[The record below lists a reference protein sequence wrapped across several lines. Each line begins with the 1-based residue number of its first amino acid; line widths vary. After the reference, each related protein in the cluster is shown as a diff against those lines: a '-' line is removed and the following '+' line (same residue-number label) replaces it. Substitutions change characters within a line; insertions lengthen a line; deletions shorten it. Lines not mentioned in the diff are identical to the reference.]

1 MVDVG
6 AAVAGVA
13 AGDDDE
19 HATAVEPANT
29 QPISSFDLPRAAFI
43 DGSVRAELLG
53 SPAWRCDDA
62 GVDVYV
68 QQLADAATEAV
79 PVWLRRC
86 VIATAQRL
94 TGGCS
99 SALMSAADEMVKAA
113 TPVVVG
119 ELLHVLAT
127 DVDAQDRNP
136 LSIFRAAVRFPTA
149 VLQQHEVPAVRRDDF
164 AVRHFPADVYDL
176 SPATWADVDESLRE
190 PGLIWGA
197 WKAKTV
203 LDRRR
208 AEGRLPG

>member
-1 MVDVG
+1 MGATVAG
-6 AAVAGVA
+6 AAV
-13 AGDDDE
+13 GDDDE
-19 HATAVEPANT
+19 HATAVEPAST
-29 QPISSFDLPRAAFI
+29 KPISSLDLPRAAFI
-43 DGSVRAELLG
+43 DGSVRAALLG
-53 SPAWRCDDA
+53 PLAWRCDDA
-62 GVDVYV
+62 GMDLYV
-68 QQLADAATEAV
+68 QQLADAATAAV

-86 VIATAQRL
+86 VIATSRRL
-94 TGGCS
+94 TGTCS
-99 SALMSAADEMVKAA
+99 AALETAADEMVTAA

-149 VLQQHEVPAVRRDDF
+149 VLELHDVPPVKRDDF